1 MSLNIDLVK
10 HGNEGELIL
19 KGRLDSITSEEA
31 GKIFDS
37 VAERFDD
44 LVIDMKGV
52 DYISSAGLRVFLRT
66 YIALNN
72 KNGTMKLKNVDKAVM
87 EVFEITGFAGLYT
100 FI

>member
-1 MSLNIDLVK
+1 MNLSIDLIK
-10 HGNEGELIL
+10 RGKEGELIL
-19 KGRLDSITSEEA
+19 KGRLDSITSVEA

-37 VAERFDD
+37 VVERFDD
-44 LVIDMKGV
+44 LIIDMKNV
-52 DYISSAGLRVFLRT
+52 DYISSSGLRVFLRT

-72 KNGTMKLKNVDKAVM
+72 KNGTMKLKNVNKTVM

>member
-1 MSLNIDLVK
+1 MNLSIDLIK
-10 HGNEGELIL
+10 HGNEGELVI

-31 GKIFDS
+31 GKIFDN

-44 LVIDMKGV
+44 LTIDMKDV

-66 YIALNN
+66 FITLNN

>member
-1 MSLNIDLVK
+1 MSLSIDLIK
-10 HGNEGELIL
+10 HGTEGELVL
-19 KGRLDSITSEEA
+19 KGRLDSVTSEEA
-31 GKIFDS
+31 GKIFDK

-44 LVIDMKGV
+44 VVVDMKGV

-66 YIALNN
+66 FITLNN

>member
-1 MSLNIDLVK
+1 MNLSIDLIK
-10 HGNEGELIL
+10 HGNEGELVL

-31 GKIFDS
+31 GKIFNN

-44 LVIDMKGV
+44 LTIDMKDV

-66 YIALNN
+66 FITLNN